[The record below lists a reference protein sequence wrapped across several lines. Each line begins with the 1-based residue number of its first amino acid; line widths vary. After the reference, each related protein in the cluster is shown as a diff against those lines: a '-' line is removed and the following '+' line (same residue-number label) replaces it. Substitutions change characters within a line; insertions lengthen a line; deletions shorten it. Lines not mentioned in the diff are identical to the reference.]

1 VNRPFHLVL
10 RSTIAGFGAG
20 RVIRRIFLPV
30 IFIVLT
36 VGFWVSPDFR
46 VVSAG
51 VAIFLFGMI
60 SLEEGFR
67 AFSGGH
73 LERILQRTT
82 NGLWKSISFGVVST
96 AVMQSSSLVSVL
108 TISFLSAEL
117 IGLASGIG
125 IIFGANIGTTTG
137 VWLVAGLG
145 LKVNIAAYAMPMLVF
160 GVLLIFQ
167 SSKTMKGAGYILAGL
182 GFLFLGIHYMKEGFT
197 TFKETIDLSQFAISG
212 FRGLVIFLLVGT
224 MATVVMQ
231 SSHATLVLIVTALAA
246 GQITYENALALAIGA
261 NVGTTITAILG
272 ALGANSQGKQLAA
285 GHLIFN
291 VVTGVVAVVFIHQF
305 TWAVDLISR
314 NIGVAADDYTLKL
327 AVFHSLFNIVGVVL
341 MVPVMGR
348 LVAFLELLFVRPT
361 KDWAEP
367 RYLNAAVFEVP
378 DALLAALR
386 NETLHLFD
394 NAFEIIAH
402 ALSLH
407 RRAILSSADLAGFVA
422 KSSEVIDFDLD
433 ASYERKVK
441 TLHAAIL
448 EFISR
453 AQPMVSGANTEQ
465 LNALRETAR
474 QIVECVKDAKHLRKN
489 MLRFIASDNQDI
501 RTEYNAL
508 RAKLGTMLRDL
519 HRLRAGNDTEVDVL
533 DLDELNLEMESTNVV
548 VDGTLDR
555 LIRDARITAVMGSS
569 LMNDMA
575 YVRSLAWNLAEVG
588 KTLFGAVDHAASDA
602 ETLVA
607 LDKED
612 IQRLAEPGPE
622 VGPRHKPK
630 QGEQRQ

>member
-1 VNRPFHLVL
+1 MNGPFHLVW
-10 RSTIAGFGAG
+10 RRTVAGIGAG
-20 RVIRRIFLPV
+20 RVIRRIFLPT
-30 IFIVLT
+30 IFVVLT
-36 VGFWVSPDFR
+36 FGFWVSPDFR
-46 VVSAG
+46 VISAG

-73 LERILQRTT
+73 LERLLNRTT
-82 NGLWKSISFGVVST
+82 DGLWKSISFGVVST

-137 VWLVAGLG
+137 AWLVAGLG

-167 SSKTMKGAGYILAGL
+167 SSRTLKGVGYVLAGL

-197 TFKETIDLSQFAISG
+197 TFKEAIDLSQFAISG
-212 FRGLVIFLLVGT
+212 FKGLVIFLLIGT

-246 GQITYENALALAIGA
+246 GQITYENAIALAIGA

-272 ALGANSQGKQLAA
+272 ALGANAQGKQLAA

-291 VVTGVVAVVFIHQF
+291 VLTGAVAVVFIHQF
-305 TWAVDLISR
+305 AWAVDFISR
-314 NIGVAADDYTLKL
+314 NIGIDADDYTLKL
-327 AVFHSLFNIVGVVL
+327 AVFHSLFNVVGVLL
-341 MVPVMGR
+341 MVPLIGR
-348 LVAFLELLFVRPT
+348 LVAFLELLFVRPEE
-361 KDWAEP
+361 DRAEP
-367 RYLNAAVFEVP
+367 RYLNTAVLEVP

-386 NETLHLFD
+386 NEALHLFD

-407 RRAILSSADLAGFVA
+407 RHTILSSTDLKEFVA

-433 ASYERKVK
+433 SIYDRKVK

-448 EFISR
+448 DFISR
-453 AQPMVSGANTEQ
+453 AQPAVSGANAEQ

-474 QIVECVKDAKHLRKN
+474 LIVECVKDAKHLRKN
-489 MLRFIASDNQDI
+489 MLRFIASDNQYI
-501 RTEYNAL
+501 QTEYNVL
-508 RAKLGTMLRDL
+508 RVRLGTMLRDIY
-519 HRLRAGNDTEVDVL
+519 RLRDGTDPELDVF
-533 DLDELNLEMESTNVV
+533 DLDELKLEMESTNII
-548 VDGTLDR
+548 VDGTLER
-555 LIRDARITAVMGSS
+555 LIREARITAVMGSS
-569 LMNDMA
+569 LMNDMG
-575 YVRSLAWNLAEVG
+575 YGRSLAWNLAEIG
-588 KTLFGAVDHAASDA
+588 KMLFGATDYAASDA
-602 ETLVA
+602 ETLVT
-607 LDKED
+607 LDKEE
-612 IQRLAEPGPE
+612 IERLAETGPE
-622 VGPRHKPK
+622 VRTRRKLK
-630 QGEQRQ
+630 QGKKRQ